1 MADKKISELEET
13 LKLQDSDLLVIVQNA
28 ATKKITV
35 LNAKELL
42 KGRDGVNGKDGKD
55 GLPGPINTIT
65 IGTVT
70 KGEVASATLT
80 GTPPNQILNLVL
92 PKGETG
98 EAGKSGVYVG
108 EDEPQDPN
116 VKVWIKEN
124 GEADENFPSDG
135 ISPTIE
141 VNANN
146 DTEYTLK
153 ITDSK
158 GTIITPNL
166 KGQNGADGKDG
177 QNGSPGPANNI
188 TIGTVTKG
196 EVASATLTGESPNQ
210 VLNLV
215 LPKGDVGK
223 QGPQGTPGNDGENGA
238 TFTPSVNQNGDL
250 SWTNDKGLANP
261 PTINIKG
268 PKGDTGKPGQSTGQE
283 ETVTDVKTF
292 SGFSNLYNF
301 VELDDNNVI
310 IDEIS
315 FNSVFVSQT
324 GNDSTGDG
332 SKNKPFKTINKALNT
347 VKAGQTI
354 YLREGTYTENI
365 VFNKSGKEGKPIT
378 LRNYPNEVA
387 KIDLTDKTV
396 ESVIDFNSQSNINII
411 GLELCNL
418 KQKTN
423 SVVGIFLQGG
433 EKNCIIANCNIHN
446 IEGKSASTGNAH
458 GIRIVGITEEAIEN
472 ILIINNHIHDCI
484 CGTSEALTIES
495 NVKNVDVIKNTIH
508 DNGNIG
514 IDIAGNFK
522 ENSNPAL
529 DFAQNVYV
537 AENEVYNCHSDN
549 ADCAGLYVDGASNVI
564 FARNKSYNNQVGLEI
579 GSEEP
584 ADKDEY
590 YPHNNLA
597 INNLIYNN
605 TVREVGLGGYSEE
618 AGKTFNTFLWNNT
631 IIHPAKGTDVTI
643 SINVGEGFS
652 FANNIIIDLG
662 TWNFFINSDLGSDY
676 VKNYIFYNNILYHL
690 NGEEIGQYFNIAGI
704 QYNTEEFQNAD
715 FTENNII
722 TADYGLNADYT
733 LQSNSPAINAGYYVD
748 KMLEFLDL
756 AGNARER
763 GKIDIGCYKYK
774 EK

>member
-1 MADKKISELEET
+1 MADKKISELEEA
-13 LKLQDSDLLVIVQNA
+13 LNLQDSDLLVIVQNS

-35 LNAKELL
+35 LKAKDLL
-42 KGRDGVNGKDGKD
+42 KGKDGINGKDGKD
-55 GLPGPINTIT
+55 GSPGPVNTIT

-92 PKGETG
+92 PKGDQGEQGVPGQDGSDGVGILSIDVGNITQEEGFTVTQLIINKTDGTQETVNVKSKNGSSSESGSSGENGATFIPRVNENGDLSWTNDKGLENPQTVNIKGPKGDKGDTG
-98 EAGKSGVYVG
+98 EQG
-108 EDEPQDPN
+108 EQGLP
-116 VKVWIKEN
+116 
-124 GEADENFPSDG
+124 
-135 ISPTIE
+135 
-141 VNANN
+141 
-146 DTEYTLK
+146 
-153 ITDSK
+153 
-158 GTIITPNL
+158 
-166 KGQNGADGKDG
+166 GKDG
-177 QNGSPGPANNI
+177 IN
-188 TIGTVTKG
+188 
-196 EVASATLTGESPNQ
+196 
-210 VLNLV
+210 
-215 LPKGDVGK
+215 
-223 QGPQGTPGNDGENGA
+223 GENGA

-250 SWTNDKGLANP
+250 SWTNDKGLVNP

-268 PKGDTGKPGQSTGQE
+268 PKGDAGEPGQSAGQE

-292 SGFSNLYNF
+292 SGFSNLYDS

-315 FNSVFVSQT
+315 FNSIFVSPQGNNTT
-324 GNDSTGDG
+324 GNG
-332 SKNKPFKTINKALNT
+332 SKNKPFKTIAKALNT

-354 YLREGTYTENI
+354 WIREGTYTENI
-365 VFNKSGKEGKPIT
+365 VFNKSGEEGNHIT

-387 KIDLTDKTV
+387 KIDLTGKTT
-396 ESVIDFNSQSNINII
+396 EAVIDFNSKSYINVI

-446 IEGKSASTGNAH
+446 IEAKSTSSGNAH
-458 GIRIVGITEEAIEN
+458 GIRIVGITEEPIEN
-472 ILIINNHIHDCI
+472 ILIINNHIHDCV

-529 DFAQNVYV
+529 DFAQNIYV

-549 ADCAGLYVDGASNVI
+549 ADCAGLYCDGASNVI

-579 GSEEP
+579 GSEEQ

-605 TVREVGLGGYSEE
+605 TVREVGLGGYSTS

-631 IIHPAKGTDVTI
+631 IIHPATGTDVTI
-643 SINVGEGFS
+643 SMEVGEGFS

-662 TWNFFINSDLGSDY
+662 TWNFFINSDFDSDY
-676 VKNYIFYNNILYHL
+676 VKNYIFYNNLLYQF
-690 NGEEIGQYFNIAGI
+690 NGDNIGKYFNIAGT

-722 TADYGLNADYT
+722 TANYGLNADYT
-733 LQSNSPAINAGYYVD
+733 LAENSPAVGAGYYVE
-748 KMLEFLDL
+748 KILEFLDL
-756 AGNARER
+756 AGNIREK

-774 EK
+774 E

>member
-1 MADKKISELEET
+1 MANKRISELEEA
-13 LKLQDSDLLVIVQNA
+13 LNLQDSDLLVIVQNS

-35 LNAKELL
+35 LKAKDLL
-42 KGRDGVNGKDGKD
+42 KGKDGINGKDGKD
-55 GLPGPINTIT
+55 GSPGPVNTIT

-80 GTPPNQILNLVL
+80 GAPPNQILNLVL

-250 SWTNDKGLANP
+250 SWTNDKGLVNP

-268 PKGDTGKPGQSTGQE
+268 PKGDTGKPGQSAGQE

-292 SGFSNLYNF
+292 SGFSNLYDS

-315 FNSVFVSQT
+315 FNSIFVSPQGNNTT
-324 GNDSTGDG
+324 GNG
-332 SKNKPFKTINKALNT
+332 SKNKPFKTIAKALNT

-396 ESVIDFNSQSNINII
+396 ESVIDFNSQSNINVI

-458 GIRIVGITEEAIEN
+458 GIRIVGLTEDKIEN
-472 ILIINNHIHDCI
+472 ILIINNHIHNCI

-529 DFAQNVYV
+529 DFAQNIYV

-549 ADCAGLYVDGASNVI
+549 ADCAGLYCDGASNVI

-605 TVREVGLGGYSEE
+605 TVREVGLGGYSTS

-631 IIHPAKGTDVTI
+631 IIHPATGTDVTI
-643 SINVGEGFS
+643 SMEVGEGFS

-662 TWNFFINSDLGSDY
+662 TWNFFINSDFDSDY
-676 VKNYIFYNNILYHL
+676 VKNYIFYNNLLYQF
-690 NGEEIGQYFNIAGI
+690 NGESIGQYFNLAGTK
-704 QYNTEEFQNAD
+704 YNTEEFQNAD
-715 FTENNII
+715 FTENNFI
-722 TADYGLNADYT
+722 TADYGLNEDYT

>member
-1 MADKKISELEET
+1 MANKRISELEEA
-13 LKLQDSDLLVIVQNA
+13 LNLQDSDLLVIVQNS

-35 LNAKELL
+35 LKAKDLL
-42 KGRDGVNGKDGKD
+42 KGKDGINGKDGKD
-55 GLPGPINTIT
+55 GLPGPVNTIT

-80 GTPPNQILNLVL
+80 GAPPNQILNLVL

-250 SWTNDKGLANP
+250 SWTNDKGLVNP

-268 PKGDTGKPGQSTGQE
+268 PKGDAGEPGQSAGQE

-292 SGFSNLYNF
+292 SGFSNLYDS

-315 FNSVFVSQT
+315 FNSIFVSPQGNNTT
-324 GNDSTGDG
+324 GNG
-332 SKNKPFKTINKALNT
+332 SKNKPFKTIAKALNT

-354 YLREGTYTENI
+354 WIREGTYTENI
-365 VFNKSGKEGKPIT
+365 VFNKSGEEGNHIT

-387 KIDLTDKTV
+387 KIDLTGKTT
-396 ESVIDFNSQSNINII
+396 EAVIDFNSKSYINVI

-418 KQKTN
+418 TQQN
-423 SVVGIFLQGG
+423 DVVYGVLMRGG
-433 EKNCIIANCNIHN
+433 ETNCIIANCNIHN
-446 IEGKSASTGNAH
+446 ITAKSTSNGDAH
-458 GIRIVGITEEAIEN
+458 GIKIIGLTEKTSEN
-472 ILIINNHIHDCI
+472 ILVQGNHIHDCV

-495 NVKNVDVIKNTIH
+495 NVKNVDVINNKIH

-514 IDIAGNFK
+514 IDVIGNFG
-522 ENSNPAL
+522 ENSNAAL
-529 DFAQNVYV
+529 DFAQNIYI
-537 AENEVYNCHSDN
+537 AENEVYNCHSNN

-579 GSEEP
+579 GAEEV
-584 ADKDEY
+584 ANKEEY
-590 YPHNNLA
+590 YPHNNLI

-605 TVREVGLGGYSEE
+605 TVRQVALGGYSDE
-618 AGKTFNTFLWNNT
+618 AGKTYNTFLWNNT
-631 IIHPAKGTDVTI
+631 IIHPESSTDVALA
-643 SINVGEGFS
+643 INVGEGFS
-652 FANNIIIDLG
+652 IVNNIIIDLG
-662 TWNFFINSDLGSDY
+662 TWNFLISGDYDNNY
-676 VKNYIFYNNILYHL
+676 VKNYLFYNNLLYHA
-690 NGEEIGQYFNIAGI
+690 NGEEIGNYINIADTT
-704 QYNTEEFQNAD
+704 YNTTTFQDAD
-715 FTENNII
+715 FTENNIV
-722 TADYGLNADYT
+722 TSNYGLNADYT
-733 LQSNSPAINAGYYVD
+733 LQEDSPAIEAGYYVE

-756 AGNARER
+756 AGNTKEK

-774 EK
+774 E